1 MTRWIARDEREAA
14 VDAAA
19 DRLSYLVVSFGLLA
33 AVALRS
39 LLAHE
44 ASWDL
49 LALVVVG
56 GLAGAAVRAR
66 QRVVDRRWLLIA
78 TATVAIATVV
88 AAVVAVVAVRP

>member
-1 MTRWIARDEREAA
+1 MTRWIVRDEREAA

-56 GLAGAAVRAR
+56 GLAGTVVRTR
-66 QRVVDRRWLLIA
+66 QRVVGRRWIMIA
-78 TATVAIATVV
+78 VATVCI
-88 AAVVAVVAVRP
+88 AAVVAAIAALATRA

>member
-19 DRLSYLVVSFGLLA
+19 DHLSYLVLSFGLLA

-56 GLAGAAVRAR
+56 GLAGTAVRTR
-66 QRVVDRRWLLIA
+66 RRVVDRRWLVIA
-78 TATVAIATVV
+78 VATVAIAGIV
-88 AAVVAVVAVRP
+88 AGLAVLATRA

>member
-1 MTRWIARDEREAA
+1 MNRWMVRDEREVA

-33 AVALRS
+33 VVAVRGFVDR
-39 LLAHE
+39 E

-56 GLAGAAVRAR
+56 GLVGAAVRAQR
-66 QRVVDRRWLLIA
+66 RVVTQRWLVVLV
-78 TATVAIATVV
+78 ATVAV
-88 AAVVAVVAVRP
+88 AALVAAITLLATRA

>member
-1 MTRWIARDEREAA
+1 MNRWMVRDEREAA

-33 AVALRS
+33 VVAVRS
-39 LLAHE
+39 FINRE

-56 GLAGAAVRAR
+56 GLAGATVRA
-66 QRVVDRRWLLIA
+66 QRHVVTQRWLLVLAA
-78 TATVAIATVV
+78 TAAV
-88 AAVVAVVAVRP
+88 AALVAVITLFATRA